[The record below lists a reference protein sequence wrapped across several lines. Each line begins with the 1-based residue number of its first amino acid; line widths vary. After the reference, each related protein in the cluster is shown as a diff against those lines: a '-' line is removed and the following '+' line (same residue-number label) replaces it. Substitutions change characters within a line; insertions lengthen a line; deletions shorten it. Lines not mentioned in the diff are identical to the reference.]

1 MPCWRKWSDVKKQHL
16 MHDWSKEIDKM
27 ESEWAKRKNNQAEK
41 HAMEVDKQRA
51 KAGNNG
57 LNWFKLTVFIEL
69 DSTTVQDRLASK
81 INHDFEL
88 DQPIPADRGDPY
100 ALQVSFDSN
109 KS

>member
-1 MPCWRKWSDVKKQHL
+1 

-51 KAGNNG
+51 KAGLGNLFLVDINPI
-57 LNWFKLTVFIEL
+57 LEL

-88 DQPIPADRGDPY
+88 DQPIPSDRGDPY
-100 ALQVSFDSN
+100 ALQVSFESN